1 MFMFENGAEIW
12 SHFALIKESFC
23 KQVCPPQTTYHHCV
37 AKFLFSSN
45 VTKVSFIDINML
57 CK

>member
-1 MFMFENGAEIW
+1 MFENGAEIW

-45 VTKVSFIDINML
+45 VTKVSFIDINLL
-57 CK
+57 C